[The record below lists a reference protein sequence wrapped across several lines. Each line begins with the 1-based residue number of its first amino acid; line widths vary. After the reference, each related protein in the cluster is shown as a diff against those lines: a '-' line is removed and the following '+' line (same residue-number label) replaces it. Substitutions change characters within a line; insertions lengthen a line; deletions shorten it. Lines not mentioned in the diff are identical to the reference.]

1 MIMEYHC
8 LIPPL
13 ITPDAA
19 GYFMLSSHDYPG
31 AAMSVE
37 ELEKEALKLPVE
49 ERERLAMSILSSLRG
64 ELKYEAEW
72 AREAER
78 RAREIDEGRVET
90 IPADRV
96 FREALDRLE

>member
-1 MIMEYHC
+1 
-8 LIPPL
+8 
-13 ITPDAA
+13 
-19 GYFMLSSHDYPG
+19 
-31 AAMSVE
+31 MSVE

-96 FREALDRLE
+96 FREALDHLE